1 MFIESICVQ
10 ISPNE
15 DYFDYRT
22 AQYHSIVLF
31 GWFVAAALTYAYQGE
46 GREENC
52 NSLKLFPWR
61 NGAQLVSTNTRRL
74 YKYLAIDGQSNVV

>member
-1 MFIESICVQ
+1 MAGESCLLRSPNALTFLHMMFIESICVQ

-31 GWFVAAALTYAYQGE
+31 G
-46 GREENC
+46 
-52 NSLKLFPWR
+52 
-61 NGAQLVSTNTRRL
+61 
-74 YKYLAIDGQSNVV
+74 